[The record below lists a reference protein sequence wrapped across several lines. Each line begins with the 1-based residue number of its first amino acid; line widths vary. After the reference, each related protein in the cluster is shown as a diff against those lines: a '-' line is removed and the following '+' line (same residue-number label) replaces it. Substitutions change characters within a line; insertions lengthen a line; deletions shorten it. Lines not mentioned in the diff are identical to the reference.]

1 MPFLFSLIASAVHS
15 YQEYKPMQT
24 RKKPYILNLSVLA
37 ALAVIYLHMN
47 RVFWIYSPE
56 PWWVSANLIECLSY
70 FAVPVFFM
78 ISGVTLM
85 EYRSRYVTREFFQH
99 RLRKTVIP
107 FLCWSILVV
116 IYLMLTSEIQHPTI
130 PEIITNLINTRYND
144 YFWFFIP
151 LFSVYLS
158 IPVLTAIPD
167 ESRESVFGY
176 GVAAAFL
183 INSLLPFAAQ
193 LCGIEWNFALT
204 IQTVSSFMLFVLIGW
219 WLNRHPLTQTQRTWI
234 YVLGI
239 AGFCVHFFGTWVMS
253 ARLGTVD
260 SYFKG
265 YFTPFSVL
273 YSSAVFTFFRYMK
286 PARAQWLAGKL
297 SWFAP
302 ATLGIYMIHWFV
314 LRLIF
319 GLELFDE
326 QSLWFRVLGPM
337 VVFAVCTVIVRGIQ
351 RIPGIRKIVPR

>member
-1 MPFLFSLIASAVHS
+1 
-15 YQEYKPMQT
+15 MQNN
-24 RKKPYILNLSVLA
+24 KKPYILNLSVIA

-47 RVFWIYSPE
+47 RVFWTYSPE

-78 ISGVTLM
+78 ISAVTLL
-85 EYRSRYVTREFFQH
+85 EYRSRYSTREFFRH

-116 IYLMLTSEIQHPTI
+116 IYLMLTGEIQHPTI

-158 IPVLTAIPD
+158 VPVLTAIPD
-167 ESRESVFGY
+167 ESRKSVFGY
-176 GVAAAFL
+176 GIEGAFL

-204 IQTVSSFMLFVLIGW
+204 IQTISSFMLFVLIGW
-219 WLNRHPLTQTQRTWI
+219 YLNRCTLPRKQRVWI
-234 YVLGI
+234 YLLGA
-239 AGFCVHFFGTWVMS
+239 AGFCIHFFGTWAAS
-253 ARLGTVD
+253 SQAGTVD

-265 YFTPFSVL
+265 YFTPFSLL
-273 YSSAVFTFFRYMK
+273 YAAAVFTAFRYMS
-286 PARAQWLAGKL
+286 ATHSRWLARRL
-297 SWFAP
+297 TWFAS
-302 ATLGIYMIHWFV
+302 ATFGVYMIHWFL
-314 LRLIF
+314 LRAIF

-326 QSLWFRVLGPM
+326 KSLWFRVLGPM
-337 VVFAVCTVIVRGIQ
+337 VVFAACSLIVKGMQ
-351 RIPGIRKIVPR
+351 RIPGIRKMVPR

>member
-1 MPFLFSLIASAVHS
+1 
-15 YQEYKPMQT
+15 
-24 RKKPYILNLSVLA
+24 
-37 ALAVIYLHMN
+37 
-47 RVFWIYSPE
+47 
-56 PWWVSANLIECLSY
+56 
-70 FAVPVFFM
+70 
-78 ISGVTLM
+78 
-85 EYRSRYVTREFFQH
+85 
-99 RLRKTVIP
+99 
-107 FLCWSILVV
+107 
-116 IYLMLTSEIQHPTI
+116 MLTSEIQHPTI

-302 ATLGIYMIHWFV
+302 ATFGIYIIHWFV